1 MYSRLG
7 VAVLGG
13 KLYACGGYDG
23 STFLRSVEVYEPRMN
38 RWSLISPMHV
48 TRSRVAL
55 AANSGKLLAVG
66 GYDGVANLSSVEVY
80 DPRTNHWSFA
90 TSMCAH
96 EGGVGLGVI
105 PIL

>member
-1 MYSRLG
+1 
-7 VAVLGG
+7 
-13 KLYACGGYDG
+13 
-23 STFLRSVEVYEPRMN
+23 
-38 RWSLISPMHV
+38 MHV

-55 AANSGKLLAVG
+55 AANSGKLFAVG
-66 GYDGVANLSSVEVY
+66 GYDGVANLSSVELY
-80 DPRTNHWSFA
+80 DPRTNQWSFV